1 MLNNYEWFKA
11 EILKMTKIDLNF
23 YKEKQMR
30 RRIDT
35 LVTKNGAKFSIIIFS
50 PFGFVIVGKGHQGLF
65 YPIPFSYSCLIRDK
79 GQIRHLCGSIQKYS

>member
-1 MLNNYEWFKA
+1 MLNNYEWFKT

-35 LVTKNGAKFSIIIFS
+35 LVTKNGAKTYEEYVKII
-50 PFGFVIVGKGHQGLF
+50 KA
-65 YPIPFSYSCLIRDK
+65 DK
-79 GQIRHLCGSIQKYS
+79 QSQLMNLKQMQTQ